1 MLNIYKNKH
10 YFCSI
15 IVCLFSIIFFFI
27 FFFWISYFV
36 SKQNILKFQKT
47 NKIYEQIQQI
57 NYESEYNP
65 KIYNKKEE
73 ERCEKQVPRTCQK
86 PIIPLEEYDPIKELN
101 IRKYMSDP
109 AVGTV
114 IIALK
119 DKHEQL
125 YKKYI
130 YAEKLIDFLIAK
142 DQTIET
148 LNTKL
153 EQNEQQL
160 SETNNELGETKT
172 KLEQTEQQ
180 LSKTNNELEQ
190 NEQQLSETN
199 NELGETKTKLEQT
212 EQQLSKTNNE
222 LGETKTKLEQTE
234 QQLSKT

>member
-125 YKKYI
+125 YKKHLLVKYLTDYLMTKNNSI
-130 YAEKLIDFLIAK
+130 KTLTDKLKEKKRRIRRRKNQLITAK
-142 DQTIET
+142 EELKNKKIIQ
-148 LNTKL
+148 LKL
-153 EQNEQQL
+153 
-160 SETNNELGETKT
+160 
-172 KLEQTEQQ
+172 
-180 LSKTNNELEQ
+180 
-190 NEQQLSETN
+190 
-199 NELGETKTKLEQT
+199 
-212 EQQLSKTNNE
+212 
-222 LGETKTKLEQTE
+222 
-234 QQLSKT
+234 